1 VTGVVRWRLL
11 GRLLGRPLGRPVRAW
26 AVLAMLAASLVGGC
40 TTPGYTR
47 VRHTPI
53 HVATAE
59 IPESQLLDVG
69 VEVTEVPSLS
79 EKQLV
84 KQGTTP
90 DIRRSESHFIPY
102 HLKNTLQ
109 MSSHWGTVQ
118 VVPPEDSNVDLKV
131 TSTLNKS
138 NGEVIQLEV
147 EAVDASGRSW
157 LRRKYEAKAKAG
169 NYVNTV
175 AGEREVY
182 QDLYNTVANDLAK
195 FKRSLTPEEVEQIRT
210 VSKLK
215 FAGAFAPDAYGD
227 YLSEGRDGRVV
238 VDRLPAD
245 DDPLMERVERIHAR
259 EQLFI
264 DTLNQYY
271 EGFYLDMWEAYE
283 NWRRY
288 YLVEQDARRDAQ
300 AEAFWRTV
308 GGALMIAAAV
318 ALQVGDVPNTGAVS
332 GILILAGG
340 QVVISGINVSQQVEI
355 HAAAVQE
362 LAESFGAEMRP
373 TVVELEGKQYEL
385 TGTADEQYAEWRQL
399 LRRIHEEE
407 TGFAADGDDG
417 LPGSVPASGATP
429 AQGQP

>member
-1 VTGVVRWRLL
+1 VRSAAFVTLFALNAVGLL
-11 GRLLGRPLGRPVRAW
+11 GAL
-26 AVLAMLAASLVGGC
+26 GGC
-40 TTPGYTR
+40 TTPGYQR
-47 VRHTPI
+47 VRPTTI
-53 HVATAE
+53 NYASTEV
-59 IPESQLLDVG
+59 PESQLLDVG
-69 VEVTEVPSLS
+69 VATTEVVPLS
-79 EKQLV
+79 EKALV

-118 VVPPEDSNVDLKV
+118 VVPPEDDNVDLKV

-169 NYVNTV
+169 HYVNTV

-195 FKRSLTPEEVEQIRT
+195 FKRSLTPEQVEEIRT

-227 YLSEGRDGRVV
+227 YLSEGRNGRVV

-245 DDPLMERVERIHAR
+245 DDPLMERIDRIHAR
-259 EQLFI
+259 EQMFI

-271 EGFYLDMWEAYE
+271 EGFYLQMWEAYE

-288 YLVEQDARRDAQ
+288 YLVEQDAKREAQ
-300 AEAFWRTV
+300 SEAFWRTV

-362 LAESFGAEMRP
+362 LAESFGSDIRP

-385 TGTADEQYAEWRQL
+385 TGTAEEQYGEWREL
-399 LRRIHEEE
+399 LRQIYEEE

-429 AQGQP
+429 AQSQP